1 MVMGKQSQRPL
12 GSPVPSGLGRFPPHQ
27 TGDPR
32 LLFHPRP
39 TTTCY
44 VPWPVPAPTL
54 VASHEGMGVNK
65 AGEGRIHSLCPAL
78 DPGPPSPPALRLG
91 PNQCPWFSGLW
102 TQTRTTSP
110 AFLSL
115 GCRGQAVRILSLRES
130 RSRFQ

>member
-27 TGDPR
+27 TGGPR
-32 LLFHPRP
+32 LLFHPGP
-39 TTTCY
+39 STTCH
-44 VPWPVPAPTL
+44 VPQPVPGPTS
-54 VASHEGMGVNK
+54 VASHAGMGVNK

-78 DPGPPSPPALRLG
+78 ELGPPSPPAFRLG

-102 TQTRTTSP
+102 TQARTTSP

-115 GCRGQAVRILSLRES
+115 GCRWQAGRILSLRES
-130 RSRFQ
+130 TSQFR